1 MSSRDAGPSEV
12 CRSIFW
18 GQHAWQ
24 NGPQV
29 SALCKLLQWEKNSFS
44 PACDTSR
51 CRALPRVGTRTPR
64 SARAWHPAP
73 RSPRLRAKPAGV
85 LAGAGPACGCTAA
98 PGKERFGPRQRLTHR
113 PGNQGSQTPDQ
124 HAAHA
129 LFGPRVWGAHDH
141 VSALTTGSARQLASP
156 AQCPDHG
163 SQCGARNGSVHPMIV
178 SDSPAKLDPSARLTR
193 AMRPPSALHC
203 RGRHVDCLVGGD

>member
-1 MSSRDAGPSEV
+1 VAKWPASVSSMQAPPMG
-12 CRSIFW
+12 
-18 GQHAWQ
+18 
-24 NGPQV
+24 
-29 SALCKLLQWEKNSFS
+29 KNSFS
-44 PACDTSR
+44 PACDATMSR
-51 CRALPRVGTRTPR
+51 T
-64 SARAWHPAP
+64 SARRHSNSAQRARVASAP

-141 VSALTTGSARQLASP
+141 VSELTTGSARQLASP